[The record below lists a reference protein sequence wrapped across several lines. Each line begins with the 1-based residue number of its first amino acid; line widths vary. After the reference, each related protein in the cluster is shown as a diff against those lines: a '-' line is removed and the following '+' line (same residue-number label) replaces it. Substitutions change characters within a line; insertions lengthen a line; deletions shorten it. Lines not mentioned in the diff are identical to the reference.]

1 MPFNPKVNVL
11 LSTYNGEKYLA
22 LQLKSLLEQTYQN
35 MTIYVRDDGSEDNTR
50 AILEHYR
57 QKESETSTS
66 RIVLVGD
73 EKNPNIG
80 YMESFWTLLR
90 ESEPADYYAFCDQ
103 DDVWLEHKVEAA
115 VRKLAQETGPALYC
129 SNKILVDRS
138 LTPMKKQSRRRL
150 KPGFGNAAV
159 ECICTGCTAVM
170 NRELADILTARLPEY
185 AILHDWWTYL
195 AASYTGTV
203 IFDPHPYIL
212 YRQHESN
219 VVGAKGG
226 FWGQVQSKAAYLK
239 KSRGKLKRQLSEF
252 ARLYQGNSQKDRLVQ
267 QILAAEKFPGRLQI
281 LWNRSMYRQS
291 ALDEV
296 IMRILFL
303 INRML

>member
-1 MPFNPKVNVL
+1 MAGKEKVQIL
-11 LSTYNGEKYLA
+11 LSSYQGEQFLKE
-22 LQLKSLLEQTYQN
+22 QLDSLLKQSWKNLE
-35 MTIYVRDDGSEDNTR
+35 ILIRDDGSTDGTR
-50 AILEHYR
+50 KILEDYSGKYEHIKYFPG
-57 QKESETSTS
+57 E
-66 RIVLVGD
+66 
-73 EKNPNIG
+73 NIG
-80 YMESFWTLLR
+80 VTKSFFELLKK
-90 ESEPADYYAFCDQ
+90 SDAAYVAFCDQ
-103 DDVWLEHKVEAA
+103 DDIWLEHKVEAA
-115 VRKLAQETGPALYC
+115 VRKLKKETGPALYC
-129 SNKILVDRS
+129 GNKILVDRS
-138 LTPMKKQSRRRL
+138 LSPMKKQSRRSL
-150 KPGFGNAAV
+150 KPGFGNAVV

-195 AASYTGTV
+195 AASYTGKV

-212 YRQHESN
+212 YRQHEGN

-226 FWGQVQSKAAYLK
+226 FWGEVQSKAAYLK

-252 ARLYQGNSQKDRLVQ
+252 ARLYQGDSKKDRLVR
-267 QILAAEKFPGRLQI
+267 QILAAEHFPGRLQI
-281 LWNRSMYRQS
+281 ICNRKMYRQS

>member
-1 MPFNPKVNVL
+1 MTGKEKVQIL
-11 LSTYNGEKYLA
+11 LSAYQGEAFLEE
-22 LQLKSLLEQTYQN
+22 QLDSLLRQSWKNLE
-35 MTIYVRDDGSEDNTR
+35 ILIRDDGSQDGTR
-50 AILEHYR
+50 KILEDYSGRYEHIKYFPG
-57 QKESETSTS
+57 E
-66 RIVLVGD
+66 
-73 EKNPNIG
+73 NIG
-80 YMESFWTLLR
+80 VTQSFFELLR
-90 ESEPADYYAFCDQ
+90 QSDAEYVAFCDQ